1 MPTTHTNTHNN
12 GQNKE
17 TKNRHHDLA
26 GSSAVGGSLERG
38 VVARGGRLEQARGG
52 QRQIAREESACLG
65 SLPAVQAPAPHAP
78 ALTDDVMC
86 WTLAKYLERRV
97 TSAKRGRWAESKM
110 LWLGGDQLVGALKK
124 AGWIAPPLDAPR
136 RSSAHS
142 CIATSKV
149 RLELLRTKDE
159 DSSETRQADG
169 DPRRGGSASSTNNY

>member
-1 MPTTHTNTHNN
+1 M
-12 GQNKE
+12 
-17 TKNRHHDLA
+17 
-26 GSSAVGGSLERG
+26 
-38 VVARGGRLEQARGG
+38 VARGGRLGQARGG
-52 QRQIAREESACLG
+52 QRQIAREESTCHG
-65 SLPAVQAPAPHAP
+65 SLSAVQAPAPHAP

-169 DPRRGGSASSTNNY
+169 DPRRGGSEAPPPRQTTIKTTTDDITLDTSTRALLRSDARSDGRCAVN